1 VTDLAFPTRSPMI
14 QIALTVDCQQL
25 QMIERAAATLFPAG
39 RIPDVDDV
47 MPAGDLQKAAE
58 DGLLFIATSGG
69 VAVGFAV
76 AQQFD
81 DSLHLAVMAVHPDH
95 GKRGYGRALV
105 LAVCAEAARRQHARI
120 TLTTFE
126 DVPFNAPFY
135 RKAGFSQLSDTQLGP
150 ELHKLLAHE
159 STLGMVNRIAMERKL
174 AGPATQDLE

>member
-1 VTDLAFPTRSPMI
+1 MI
-14 QIALTVDCQQL
+14 QIALTADCQQL

-47 MPAGDLQKAAE
+47 MPLDELQKAAE

-69 VAVGFAV
+69 VTVGFAV

-126 DVPFNAPFY
+126 DVPFNGPFY
-135 RKAGFSQLSDTQLGP
+135 CTTGFRPLRDAELSPALRSIL
-150 ELHKLLAHE
+150 EHE
-159 STLGMVNRIAMERKL
+159 SALGMMNRIAMVCDRFS
-174 AGPATQDLE
+174 